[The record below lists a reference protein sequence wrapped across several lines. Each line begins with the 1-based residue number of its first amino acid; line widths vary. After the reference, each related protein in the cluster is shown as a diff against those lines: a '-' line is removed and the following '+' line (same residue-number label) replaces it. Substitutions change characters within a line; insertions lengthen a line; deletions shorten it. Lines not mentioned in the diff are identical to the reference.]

1 MKIIK
6 KIVKNILIILINVIC
21 LFGLKMILPASNDN
35 TNSTN
40 NTNQNNLV
48 YTNKM

>member
-6 KIVKNILIILINVIC
+6 KIC

-35 TNSTN
+35 TNRTN